1 MAIFS
6 KILMQY
12 FYISVIL
19 FFFFPAML
27 PVCCKWKLC
36 LHLILLNVFNY
47 IYLKDFVILV
57 HNVNF
62 HSVIPLLITEFF
74 WSVFPHMFWNYGS
87 QTNLNWVLSCLLCFS
102 SFCSSVLIYLCLE
115 IVFMWVGLVISS
127 PECSAKCCLNTREN

>member
-87 QTNLNWVLSCLLCFS
+87 QTNLNWVLSCLLCFFLFLLLCPHIS
-102 SFCSSVLIYLCLE
+102 LSGNCLHVGGPCDFFPRVFSKVLPQY
-115 IVFMWVGLVISS
+115 
-127 PECSAKCCLNTREN
+127 